1 MVYVLLAWSYI
12 FLTAFLTGFSLL
24 GFLGP
29 GLRRSVTDV
38 LMAGLAALLVYA
50 QVYSLFAG
58 VGAAANGVLT
68 VFCLLS
74 AVRFRRQLWDF
85 FRERRKGCGPG
96 KLAAAAVLVLV
107 MAYGTSRGIMHVD
120 TGLYHAQA
128 IRWIEEYGVVPGLG
142 NLHSRFAYNS
152 SALCLCA
159 LYSLKWLF
167 SEPLHVV
174 QGFFALLV
182 AVQCAPLLSVFGGRR
197 VAVSDFLR
205 CGAVYYLTVLY
216 GEMVSPATDYFAM
229 LLVFYILIA
238 WLDLTERGER
248 EAEPYALLC
257 LLTVAAVTVKL
268 STAALLLLVCKPAAM
283 LIGNR
288 QWKKILFYI
297 GLGVLTALPWL
308 IRNVLISGWLV
319 YPFTFID
326 LFCVDWKMEK
336 GLADF
341 DSKEIQVYARGIYDV
356 NRYDTPFLS
365 WAWPWFLSLKGLE
378 KAWVAMSAL
387 GTAAVG
393 IFLGKGA
400 LAAMQNRREE
410 QNAAIARRSDSS
422 GSPFGKAE
430 PLQPGYGDRL
440 IYGAA
445 LAACYLAWQFSAP
458 LVRYGYAYV
467 IALPAV
473 AGGFWYC
480 RGPGSGERGK
490 KLFLVLLTG
499 FLIYKTAD
507 LAGGMAERAKEPWY
521 IRQQTYGT
529 FPAYTY
535 EVDGVTVYVPKEG
548 GQIGYDKFPSSPWVQ
563 EIKLRGEKG
572 QIRYGFRKKE

>member
-205 CGAVYYLTVLY
+205 CGAV
-216 GEMVSPATDYFAM
+216 
-229 LLVFYILIA
+229 
-238 WLDLTERGER
+238 
-248 EAEPYALLC
+248 
-257 LLTVAAVTVKL
+257 
-268 STAALLLLVCKPAAM
+268 
-283 LIGNR
+283 
-288 QWKKILFYI
+288 
-297 GLGVLTALPWL
+297 
-308 IRNVLISGWLV
+308 
-319 YPFTFID
+319 
-326 LFCVDWKMEK
+326 
-336 GLADF
+336 
-341 DSKEIQVYARGIYDV
+341 
-356 NRYDTPFLS
+356 
-365 WAWPWFLSLKGLE
+365 
-378 KAWVAMSAL
+378 
-387 GTAAVG
+387 
-393 IFLGKGA
+393 
-400 LAAMQNRREE
+400 
-410 QNAAIARRSDSS
+410 
-422 GSPFGKAE
+422 
-430 PLQPGYGDRL
+430 
-440 IYGAA
+440 
-445 LAACYLAWQFSAP
+445 
-458 LVRYGYAYV
+458 
-467 IALPAV
+467 
-473 AGGFWYC
+473 
-480 RGPGSGERGK
+480 
-490 KLFLVLLTG
+490 
-499 FLIYKTAD
+499 
-507 LAGGMAERAKEPWY
+507 
-521 IRQQTYGT
+521 
-529 FPAYTY
+529 
-535 EVDGVTVYVPKEG
+535 
-548 GQIGYDKFPSSPWVQ
+548 
-563 EIKLRGEKG
+563 
-572 QIRYGFRKKE
+572 